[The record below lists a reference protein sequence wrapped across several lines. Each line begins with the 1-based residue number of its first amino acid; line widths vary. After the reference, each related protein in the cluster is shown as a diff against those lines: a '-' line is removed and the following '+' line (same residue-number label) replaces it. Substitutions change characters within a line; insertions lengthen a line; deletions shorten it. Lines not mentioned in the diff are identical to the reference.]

1 MYGARIRLPGPR
13 GSPHTRAVN
22 DLPPADFSVKP
33 TLVGE
38 KVLLRP
44 FLVEQ
49 DLPVLRSIIQDP
61 EVSRLTDSPVAH
73 SWNEDAEDQLRAWYG
88 SRHEQ
93 ADRLDLAVVDQAT
106 GACAGEVVLNQWDS
120 GNRSCNFRILLAAGA
135 RDRGLGTEATR
146 LIVGYGF
153 ERLGLHRISL
163 GVFSFNPRARRAYE
177 KAGFLVEG
185 ILRDAYLSD
194 GAWVD
199 DIVMSILAPEWELH
213 QGHPQS
219 D

>member
-1 MYGARIRLPGPR
+1 
-13 GSPHTRAVN
+13 VN

-38 KVLLRP
+38 RVLLRP

-49 DLPVLRSIIQDP
+49 DLPVLRPVIQDP
-61 EVSRLTDSPVAH
+61 EVGRLTGSPVAE
-73 SWNEDAEDQLRAWYG
+73 SWDDAAEDRFVTWY
-88 SRHEQ
+88 STRHEQ
-93 ADRLDLAVVDQAT
+93 RDRLDLAVIDQAT
-106 GACAGEVVLNQWDS
+106 GACVGEVVLNEWDA
-120 GNRSCNFRILLAAGA
+120 GNRSCNFRILLAATG

-177 KAGFLVEG
+177 KAGFVVEG
-185 ILRDAYLSD
+185 VLRDAYLCD
-194 GAWVD
+194 GVWVD
-199 DIVMSILAPEWELH
+199 DIVMSILAPEWEIH
-213 QGHPQS
+213 RGRPQGPNS
-219 D
+219 VS

>member
-1 MYGARIRLPGPR
+1 M
-13 GSPHTRAVN
+13 N
-22 DLPPADFSVKP
+22 DLPLPDFSVKP

-49 DLPVLRSIIQDP
+49 DLPVLRPVIQDP
-61 EVSRLTDSPVAH
+61 EVGRLTGSPVAQ
-73 SWNEDAEDQLRAWYG
+73 SWDDEAEDRFLAWYG
-88 SRHEQ
+88 TRHEQ
-93 ADRLDLAVVDQAT
+93 RDRLDLAVIDQTT
-106 GACAGEVVLNQWDS
+106 GACVGEVVLNQWDA
-120 GNRSCNFRILLAAGA
+120 GNRSCNFRILLAAEG

-177 KAGFLVEG
+177 KAGFVVEG
-185 ILRDAYLSD
+185 VLRDAYLSD
-194 GAWVD
+194 GVWVD
-199 DIVMSILAPEWELH
+199 DIVMSILAPEWEIH
-213 QGHPQS
+213 RGGPHGPNS
-219 D
+219 VS